1 MPIYVYA
8 FQVFLF
14 TCRCILLE
22 FVSSLVVGADEAL
35 VNMLFDY
42 VKAVV
47 WVRCLF
53 QSTCY
58 CSLEVN
64 VSFFN
69 YLAIQNG

>member
-1 MPIYVYA
+1 M
-8 FQVFLF
+8 
-14 TCRCILLE
+14 
-22 FVSSLVVGADEAL
+22 GADEAL

-64 VSFFN
+64 VSVFN